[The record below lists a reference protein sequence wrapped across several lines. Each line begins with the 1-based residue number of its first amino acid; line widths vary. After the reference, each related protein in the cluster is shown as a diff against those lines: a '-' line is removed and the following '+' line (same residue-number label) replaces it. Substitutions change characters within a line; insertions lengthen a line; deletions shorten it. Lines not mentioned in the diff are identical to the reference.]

1 MKLFAFVRDVAEA
14 GAKQMLWVVIRWE
27 VVLGS
32 PGVLR
37 VRVCA
42 DVAGA
47 GAKWLLWAVIKW
59 EGGVLGWGHSCLGG
73 TWRGGVLNGCGGQ
86 LLNGR
91 EGFWG
96 GGLTWGHSRSRVTW
110 RGWALNGCC
119 GQLLNGRVGF
129 WGGRLSWGHSRSCV
143 T

>member
-59 EGGVLGWGHSCLGG
+59 EGG
-73 TWRGGVLNGCGGQ
+73 
-86 LLNGR
+86 
-91 EGFWG
+91 FWG
-96 GGLTWGHSRSRVTW
+96 GGLTWGHSRFRQY
-110 RGWALNGCC
+110 RGTG
-119 GQLLNGRVGF
+119 
-129 WGGRLSWGHSRSCV
+129 SRSSSSLSLWV
-143 T
+143 SNLPGLARMEQSRGKGAGKGAEDSPWLL

>member
-1 MKLFAFVRDVAEA
+1 MKLFAFMRDVAEA

-59 EGGVLGWGHSCLGG
+59 EGGVLGWWTHLGA
-73 TWRGGVLNGCGGQ
+73 
-86 LLNGR
+86 
-91 EGFWG
+91 
-96 GGLTWGHSRSRVTW
+96 WGHSRLRVTW
-110 RGWALNGCC
+110 REWALNGCC
-119 GQLLNGRVGF
+119 GQLLNGREGF
-129 WGGRLSWGHSRSCV
+129 WGGR
-143 T
+143 